1 MANWS
6 SSWLTF
12 TGEEAN
18 VEKARMMFKEMSDK
32 EVQTNLGQIPD
43 FIKEENTD
51 GWFHQIMV
59 DETDIISFEA
69 KWEPPIQTLKVIGK
83 EMKVDF
89 TLDYEELG
97 NGLFGK
103 AVYNHKEDELKTYIL
118 TKEDFDQYTT
128 DEETSTHTYNGQ
140 EYESEYEIL
149 ELIFEK
155 KHGFA
160 Y

>member
-69 KWEPPIQTLKVIGK
+69 KWSPPIETLKQIGK

-103 AVYNHKEDELKTYIL
+103 AVYNP
-118 TKEDFDQYTT
+118 
-128 DEETSTHTYNGQ
+128 
-140 EYESEYEIL
+140 
-149 ELIFEK
+149 
-155 KHGFA
+155 
-160 Y
+160 